1 LEKTDLSSLT
11 YDQLAEVLKDFG
23 LPSFRAGQI
32 YRWISRGVFSFEE
45 MSDLSKDLRAKLN
58 ESFTLS
64 VVEEE
69 TCSVSSDGTKK
80 YLFRLAD
87 GNHIETVLMRYEH
100 GNSVCISSQVGC
112 NMGCRF
118 CASTLKGKVRNLT
131 AGEMFAQIAYLNR
144 TDPVS
149 HVVVMGVGE
158 PLDNFDALV
167 TFISNLT
174 SSKGFGMSQRHISV
188 STCGLVPKI
197 DRLAELKLQI
207 TLSVSLHAP
216 DNETRD
222 LLMPVNRTYPVE
234 ELLAACDRYI
244 AATGRRIS
252 YEYIM
257 INGVNDTPRHAE
269 LLARRLHR
277 KLAHVNLIPMNHVEE
292 REFQPSTP
300 ERIRRFSSILS
311 GQGINVTCRRK
322 LGKDIDAS
330 CGQLRARFEREQ
342 ERQGK

>member
-1 LEKTDLSSLT
+1 MEKIDLSSLT
-11 YDQLAEVLKDFG
+11 YQQLTETVKSFG

-32 YRWISRGVFSFEE
+32 YRWLARGVQSFEE
-45 MSDLSKDLRAKLN
+45 MSDLSKDLRSKL
-58 ESFTLS
+58 EEQCTIAS
-64 VVEEE
+64 VSEA
-69 TCSVSSDGTKK
+69 TCSLSSDGTKK

-131 AGEMFAQIAYLNR
+131 AGEMFAQIAYINR

-158 PLDNFDALV
+158 PLDNYDHLV
-167 TFISNLT
+167 TFLRNLT
-174 SSKGFGMSQRHISV
+174 SPQGFGMSQRHVSI

-197 DRLAELKLQI
+197 DRLAEENLQI

-222 LLMPVNRTYPVE
+222 LIMPVNRTYPVE
-234 ELLAACDRYI
+234 ELLASCDRYI

-257 INGVNDTPRHAE
+257 INGVNDTPQHAK
-269 LLARRLHR
+269 LLAKRLR
-277 KLAHVNLIPMNHVEE
+277 GKLAHVNLIPMNRVEE

-300 ERIRRFSSILS
+300 DRIRRFTSILAE
-311 GQGINVTCRRK
+311 QGINATCRRK

-330 CGQLRARFEREQ
+330 CGQLRARFEKEQ
-342 ERQGK
+342 NR

>member
-1 LEKTDLSSLT
+1 MDKTDLSSLT
-11 YDQLAEVLKDFG
+11 FEQLSEAVKAFG

-32 YRWISRGVFSFEE
+32 YRWLARGVQSFDE
-45 MSDLSKDLRAKLN
+45 MSDLSKDLRAKLS
-58 ESFTLS
+58 EECTVAS
-64 VVEEE
+64 VTEA

-80 YLFRLAD
+80 YLFRLSD

-118 CASTLKGKVRNLT
+118 CASTLKGKVRDLT
-131 AGEMFAQIAYLNR
+131 AGEMFAQIAYIHR

-158 PLDNFDALV
+158 PLDNYENLV
-167 TFISNLT
+167 TFIRNLT
-174 SSKGFGMSQRHISV
+174 SPKGFGMSQRHISV

-197 DRLAELKLQI
+197 DRLAAENLQI

-216 DNETRD
+216 DNATRD
-222 LLMPVNRTYPVE
+222 LLMPVNKAYPVE
-234 ELLAACDRYI
+234 ELLAACDRYT

-257 INGVNDTPRHAE
+257 INGVNDTPDHAR
-269 LLARRLHR
+269 LLARRLGR
-277 KLAHVNLIPMNHVEE
+277 KLAHVNLIPMNHVDE
-292 REFQPSTP
+292 RDFQPSTP
-300 ERIRRFSSILS
+300 DRIRRFSSILS
-311 GQGINVTCRRK
+311 DQGINVTCRRK

-330 CGQLRARFEREQ
+330 CGQLRARFE
-342 ERQGK
+342 KKNSDA

>member
-1 LEKTDLSSLT
+1 MEKIDLSSLT
-11 YDQLAEVLKDFG
+11 FEALSDLLREFG

-32 YRWISRGVFSFEE
+32 YRWIARGVFSFSE
-45 MSDLSKDLRAKLN
+45 MSDLSKDLRA
-58 ESFTLS
+58 TLEERCFLAR
-64 VVEEE
+64 VEEV
-69 TCSVSSDGTKK
+69 TCQVSSDGTKK

-87 GNHIETVLMRYEH
+87 GNHIETVLMRYDH

-118 CASTLKGKVRNLT
+118 CASTLQGKVRDLT
-131 AGEMFAQIAYLNR
+131 AGEMLAQIAYINR

-158 PLDNFDALV
+158 PLDNFDQLV
-167 TFISNLT
+167 AFVRNL
-174 SSKGFGMSQRHISV
+174 SSPKGFGMSQRHISV

-197 DRLAELKLQI
+197 DALAALNLQI

-216 DNETRD
+216 DNETRNR
-222 LLMPVNRTYPVE
+222 LMPVNNAYPVE
-234 ELLAACDRYI
+234 ELLAACDRYT

-257 INGVNDTPRHAE
+257 IRGVNDTPRHGE
-269 LLARRLHR
+269 LLAKHLGR

-292 REFQPSTP
+292 REFQPSTA
-300 ERIRRFSSILS
+300 EAVRRFSAILTER
-311 GQGINVTCRRK
+311 GINVTCRRK

-330 CGQLRARFEREQ
+330 CGQLRARFEREKQ
-342 ERQGK
+342 SHR

>member
-1 LEKTDLSSLT
+1 MKLIDLTSLT
-11 YDQLAEVLKDFG
+11 FEELSDALRDFG

-32 YRWISRGVFSFEE
+32 YRWIARGVTDFNE
-45 MSDLSKDLRAKLN
+45 MSDLSKDLRLR
-58 ESFTLS
+58 LS
-64 VVEEE
+64 EAFVLSSVTEE

-80 YLFRLAD
+80 YLFRLSD

-131 AGEMFAQIAYLNR
+131 AGEMFAQIAFINR

-158 PLDNFDALV
+158 PLDNYDALV
-167 TFISNLT
+167 TFLRNLT
-174 SSKGFGMSQRHISV
+174 SPKGFGMSQRHISV
-188 STCGLVPKI
+188 STCGLVPRM
-197 DRLAELKLQI
+197 DQLAAEKLQI

-222 LLMPVNRTYPVE
+222 RLMPVNRTYPVE
-234 ELLAACDRYI
+234 ELLAACDRYT

-269 LLARRLHR
+269 LLARRLQK

-292 REFQPSTP
+292 REFSPSTP
-300 ERIRRFSSILS
+300 ERIRAFSAILT
-311 GQGINVTCRRK
+311 QRGINVTCRRK

-330 CGQLRARFEREQ
+330 CGQLRARFEREHGQ
-342 ERQGK
+342 Q

>member
-1 LEKTDLSSLT
+1 MSSLT
-11 YDQLAEVLKDFG
+11 YQQLTETVKSFG

-32 YRWISRGVFSFEE
+32 YRWLARGVQSFEE
-45 MSDLSKDLRAKLN
+45 MSDLSKDLRNKL
-58 ESFTLS
+58 EEQCTLAS
-64 VVEEE
+64 VTEA
-69 TCSVSSDGTKK
+69 TCSLSSDGTKK

-131 AGEMFAQIAYLNR
+131 AGEMFAQIAYINR
-144 TDPVS
+144 THPVS

-158 PLDNFDALV
+158 PLDNYDHLI
-167 TFISNLT
+167 TFLRNLT
-174 SSKGFGMSQRHISV
+174 YPQGFGMSQRHVSI

-197 DRLAELKLQI
+197 DRLAEENLQI

-222 LLMPVNRTYPVE
+222 RIMPVNRTYPVE
-234 ELLAACDRYI
+234 QLLAACDRYI

-257 INGVNDTPRHAE
+257 INGVNDTEKHAK
-269 LLARRLHR
+269 LLAKRLSR
-277 KLAHVNLIPMNHVEE
+277 KLAHVNLIPMNRVEE

-300 ERIRRFSSILS
+300 DRIRRFSAILS
-311 GQGINVTCRRK
+311 EQGINVTCRRK

-330 CGQLRARFEREQ
+330 CGQLRARFEKEQ
-342 ERQGK
+342 NR

>member
-1 LEKTDLSSLT
+1 MEKTDLSSLT
-11 YDQLAEVLKDFG
+11 FDRLEETVASFG

-32 YRWISRGVFSFEE
+32 YRWIARGVSSFEE
-45 MSDLSKDLRAKLN
+45 MSDLSKELRAKLS
-58 ESFTLS
+58 EHCFLAS
-64 VVEEE
+64 VSEE
-69 TCSVSSDGTKK
+69 TCKISSDGTKK
-80 YLFRLAD
+80 YLFRLED
-87 GNHIETVLMRYEH
+87 GNHIETVLMKYEH

-118 CASTLKGKVRNLT
+118 CASTLNGKVRDLT
-131 AGEMFAQIAYLNR
+131 AGEMFAQIAYINR

-158 PLDNFDALV
+158 PLDNFDSLV
-167 TFISNLT
+167 TFVRNLS

-197 DRLAELKLQI
+197 DRLAALNLQI

-216 DNETRD
+216 DDETRN
-222 LLMPVNRTYPVE
+222 LLMPVNRTYPVKD
-234 ELLAACDRYI
+234 LLAACDRYT

-257 INGVNDTPRHAE
+257 INGVNDTPRHAQ
-269 LLARRLHR
+269 LLARHLRR
-277 KLAHVNLIPMNHVEE
+277 KLAHVNLIPMNHVDE
-292 REFQPSTP
+292 REFQPSSP
-300 ERIRRFSSILS
+300 ERIRRFSSILTE
-311 GQGINVTCRRK
+311 QGINVTCRRK

-330 CGQLRARFEREQ
+330 CGQLRARFEREKF
-342 ERQGK
+342 GK

>member
-1 LEKTDLSSLT
+1 MEKTDLSSLT
-11 YDQLAEVLKDFG
+11 YESLTEVVKSFG
-23 LPSFRAGQI
+23 LPPFRAGQI
-32 YRWISRGVFSFEE
+32 YRWLARGVSSFEE
-45 MSDLSKDLRAKLN
+45 MSDLSKDLRTKLD
-58 ESFTLS
+58 ETCTLAT
-64 VVEEE
+64 VEEA

-87 GNHIETVLMRYEH
+87 GNHVETVLMRYEH

-131 AGEMFAQIAYLNR
+131 AGEMLAQITYINR

-158 PLDNFDALV
+158 PLDNYDNLV
-167 TFISNLT
+167 TFIRNLT
-174 SSKGFGMSQRHISV
+174 SPKGFGMSQRHISV

-197 DRLAELKLQI
+197 DQLARENFQI

-244 AATGRRIS
+244 ATTGRRIS

-257 INGVNDTPRHAE
+257 INGVNDTPEHAR
-269 LLARRLHR
+269 LLSRRLHG

-300 ERIRRFSSILS
+300 DRIRRFSSILS
-311 GQGINVTCRRK
+311 EQGINVTCRRK

-330 CGQLRARFEREQ
+330 CGQLRARFEK
-342 ERQGK
+342 ERKN

>member
-1 LEKTDLSSLT
+1 MKTDLSSLT
-11 YDQLAEVLKDFG
+11 LEQLTETVTSLG

-32 YRWISRGVFSFEE
+32 YRWLARGVMSFEE
-45 MSDLSKDLRAKLN
+45 MSDLSKDLRAKLT
-58 ESFTLS
+58 EAFTLAT
-64 VVEEE
+64 VEEA

-118 CASTLKGKVRNLT
+118 CASTLKGKVRDLT
-131 AGEMFAQIAYLNR
+131 AGEMFAQIAYIHR
-144 TDPVS
+144 TDPIS

-158 PLDNFDALV
+158 PLDNYGNLL
-167 TFISNLT
+167 TFLRNLT
-174 SSKGFGMSQRHISV
+174 NPKGFGISQRHISV

-197 DRLAELKLQI
+197 DKLAVENLQI
-207 TLSVSLHAP
+207 TLSLSLHAP

-222 LLMPVNRTYPVE
+222 RLMPVNRTYPVE
-234 ELLAACDRYI
+234 EVLAACDRYT

-257 INGVNDTPRHAE
+257 IQGVNDTPDHAR
-269 LLARRLHR
+269 LLAKHFKG
-277 KLAHVNLIPMNHVEE
+277 KLAHINLIPMNHVEE
-292 REFQPSTP
+292 RDFAPSSP
-300 ERIRRFSSILS
+300 DRIRRFSQILS
-311 GQGINVTCRRK
+311 SSGLNVTCRRK

-330 CGQLRARFEREQ
+330 CGQLRARFEKEH
-342 ERQGK
+342 KN

>member
-1 LEKTDLSSLT
+1 MEKTDLSSLT
-11 YDQLAEVLKDFG
+11 LEELTQTVKDLS
-23 LPSFRAGQI
+23 LPAFRAGQI
-32 YRWISRGVFSFEE
+32 YRWLARGVMSFEE
-45 MSDLSKDLRAKLN
+45 MSDLSKDLRATLA
-58 ESFTLS
+58 ESFTLAS
-64 VVEEE
+64 VEVA
-69 TCSVSSDGTKK
+69 TRSVSSDGTEK

-87 GNHIETVLMRYEH
+87 GNHIETVLMRYAH

-118 CASTLKGKVRNLT
+118 CASTLKGKVRDLT
-131 AGEMFAQIAYLNR
+131 AGEMFAQIAYIHR

-158 PLDNFDALV
+158 PLDNYENLV
-167 TFISNLT
+167 TFLRNLT
-174 SSKGFGMSQRHISV
+174 NPKGFGMSQRHISV

-197 DRLAELKLQI
+197 DRLAEENLQI

-216 DNETRD
+216 DNETRN

-234 ELLAACDRYI
+234 EVLAACDRYI

-257 INGVNDTPRHAE
+257 IQGVNDTPDHAR
-269 LLARRLHR
+269 LLAKHLKG
-277 KLAHVNLIPMNHVEE
+277 KLAHVNLIPMNHVDE
-292 REFQPSTP
+292 RDFSPSSP
-300 ERIRRFSSILS
+300 DRIRRFSDLLS
-311 GQGINVTCRRK
+311 ASGINVTCRRK

-330 CGQLRARFEREQ
+330 CGQLRARFEKDR
-342 ERQGK
+342 KN

>member
-1 LEKTDLSSLT
+1 MEKTDLSSLT
-11 YDQLAEVLKDFG
+11 FEEVSRVLGEFG

-32 YRWISRGVFSFEE
+32 YRWIARGVFSFEE
-45 MSDLSKDLRAKLN
+45 MSDLSKDLRGKLN
-58 ESFTLS
+58 ESFSLS
-64 VVEEE
+64 RVWEE
-69 TCSVSSDGTKK
+69 TCQVSSDGTKK
-80 YLFRLAD
+80 FLFRLED

-112 NMGCRF
+112 SMGCRF

-131 AGEMFAQIAYLNR
+131 AGEMFAQIAYINR

-158 PLDNFDALV
+158 PLDNFDHLV
-167 TFISNLT
+167 NFVRNLT
-174 SSKGFGMSQRHISV
+174 SPKGFGMSQRHISV

-197 DRLAELKLQI
+197 DALAALNLQI

-216 DNETRD
+216 DNDTRN

-234 ELLAACDRYI
+234 VLLAACDRYV

-257 INGVNDTPRHAE
+257 IQGVNDTPRHAT
-269 LLARRLHR
+269 LLANHLKG

-292 REFQPSTP
+292 REFSPSTP
-300 ERIRRFSSILS
+300 DRIRRFSEVLS
-311 GQGINVTCRRK
+311 KQGINVTCRRK

-330 CGQLRARFEREQ
+330 CGQLRARFE
-342 ERQGK
+342 KKKTNA

>member
-1 LEKTDLSSLT
+1 MEKTDLSSFTYETLT
-11 YDQLAEVLKDFG
+11 EAVKSFG
-23 LPSFRAGQI
+23 LPAFRAGQI
-32 YRWISRGVFSFEE
+32 YRWLARGVFSFEE
-45 MSDLSKDLRAKLN
+45 MSDLSKDLRTKLT
-58 ESFTLS
+58 ETCTLAT
-64 VVEEE
+64 VEEA
-69 TCSVSSDGTKK
+69 TCSISSDGTKK

-87 GNHIETVLMRYEH
+87 GNHVETVLMRYEH

-131 AGEMFAQIAYLNR
+131 AGEMLAQITYINR

-158 PLDNFDALV
+158 PLDNYDNLV
-167 TFISNLT
+167 TFIRNLT
-174 SSKGFGMSQRHISV
+174 SSKGFGMSQRHLSV

-197 DRLAELKLQI
+197 DQLASENFQI

-216 DNETRD
+216 DNETRN
-222 LLMPVNRTYPVE
+222 LLMPVNRTYSVE
-234 ELLAACDRYI
+234 ELLAACDRYV

-257 INGVNDTPRHAE
+257 INGVNDTPEHAR
-269 LLARRLHR
+269 LLARRLHG

-292 REFQPSTP
+292 REFRPSTP
-300 ERIRRFSSILS
+300 DRIRRFSSILS
-311 GQGINVTCRRK
+311 EQGINVTCRRK

-330 CGQLRARFEREQ
+330 CGQLRARFEK
-342 ERQGK
+342 ERKN

>member
-1 LEKTDLSSLT
+1 MEKTDLSSLT
-11 YDQLAEVLKDFG
+11 FAQLSETINTFG
-23 LPSFRAGQI
+23 LPLFRAKQI
-32 YRWISRGVFSFEE
+32 YRWIIRGVSSFED
-45 MSDLSKDLRAKLN
+45 MSDLSKDLRARLA
-58 ESFTLS
+58 ETFTLAS
-64 VVEEE
+64 VAEE
-69 TCSVSSDGTKK
+69 TCLVSSDGTKK
-80 YLFRLAD
+80 YLFRLPD
-87 GNHIETVLMRYEH
+87 GNHIETVLMRYAH

-112 NMGCRF
+112 NMGCGF

-131 AGEMFAQIAYLNR
+131 AGEMLAQITYINR

-158 PLDNFDALV
+158 PLDNFDHLV
-167 TFISNLT
+167 TFLCNL
-174 SSKGFGMSQRHISV
+174 SSSEGFGMSQRHISV

-197 DRLAELKLQI
+197 DALAKLNLQI

-222 LLMPVNRTYPVE
+222 RLMPINKKYPVE
-234 ELLAACDRYI
+234 ELLAACDRYT

-257 INGVNDTPRHAE
+257 IQGVNDTPKHAE
-269 LLARRLHR
+269 RLTRHLYG

-292 REFQPSTP
+292 REFCPSSA
-300 ERIRRFSSILS
+300 ERIRHFSSILS
-311 GQGINVTCRRK
+311 EKGINVTCRRK

-330 CGQLRARFEREQ
+330 CGQLRARFEREN
-342 ERQGK
+342 GK

>member
-1 LEKTDLSSLT
+1 MEKIDLSSLT
-11 YDQLAEVLKDFG
+11 LESLTEAVRSFG

-32 YRWISRGVFSFEE
+32 YRWLARGVSSFDE
-45 MSDLSKDLRAKLN
+45 MSDLSKDLREKLN
-58 ESFTLS
+58 QTCTLAT
-64 VVEEE
+64 VEQA
-69 TCSVSSDGTKK
+69 TCSQSSDGTKK

-87 GNHIETVLMRYEH
+87 GNHVETVLMRYEH

-131 AGEMFAQIAYLNR
+131 AGEMLAQITYINR

-158 PLDNFDALV
+158 PLDNYDNLV
-167 TFISNLT
+167 TFIRNLT
-174 SSKGFGMSQRHISV
+174 SPKGFGMSQRHISV
-188 STCGLVPKI
+188 STCGLVPQI
-197 DRLAELKLQI
+197 DRLAAENLQI

-222 LLMPVNRTYPVE
+222 RLMPVNRTYPVE
-234 ELLAACDRYI
+234 ELLAACDRYL
-244 AATGRRIS
+244 ATTGRRIS

-257 INGVNDTPRHAE
+257 INGVNDTPDHAR
-269 LLARRLHR
+269 LLARRLKG
-277 KLAHVNLIPMNHVEE
+277 KLAHVNLIPMNHVDE
-292 REFQPSTP
+292 RDFQPSTP
-300 ERIRRFSSILS
+300 DRIRRFSSLLS
-311 GQGINVTCRRK
+311 EQGINVTCRRK

-330 CGQLRARFEREQ
+330 CGQLRARFEKEQ
-342 ERQGK
+342 KN

>member
-1 LEKTDLSSLT
+1 MEKIDLSSLT
-11 YDQLAEVLKDFG
+11 FDQLTEQVKTFG
-23 LPSFRAGQI
+23 LPGFRAGQI
-32 YRWISRGVFSFEE
+32 YRWLARGVQSFDE
-45 MSDLSKDLRAKLN
+45 MSDLSKDLRETLTEQCCLA
-58 ESFTLS
+58 TLS
-64 VVEEE
+64 EA

-80 YLFRLAD
+80 YLFRLGD

-131 AGEMFAQIAYLNR
+131 AGEMFAQISYINR

-158 PLDNFDALV
+158 PLDNYDNLV
-167 TFISNLT
+167 TFIRNLT
-174 SSKGFGMSQRHISV
+174 SPKGFGMSQRHISV
-188 STCGLVPKI
+188 STCGLVPQM
-197 DRLAELKLQI
+197 DRLAEENFQI

-216 DNETRD
+216 DNETRNRI
-222 LLMPVNRTYPVE
+222 MPVNRTYPVE
-234 ELLAACDRYI
+234 EVLAACDRYT

-257 INGVNDTPRHAE
+257 INGVNDTPQHAR
-269 LLARRLHR
+269 LLARHLHR
-277 KLAHVNLIPMNHVEE
+277 KLAHVNLIPMNRVEE
-292 REFQPSTP
+292 RDFEPSTP
-300 ERIRRFSSILS
+300 DRVRRFSSILS
-311 GQGINVTCRRK
+311 EQGINVTCRRK

-330 CGQLRARFEREQ
+330 CGQLRARFEKEKNR
-342 ERQGK
+342 

>member
-1 LEKTDLSSLT
+1 MKTDLSSLT
-11 YDQLAEVLKDFG
+11 LEQLTETVTSLG

-32 YRWISRGVFSFEE
+32 YRWLARGAMSFEE
-45 MSDLSKDLRAKLN
+45 MSDLSKELRAKLK
-58 ESFTLS
+58 ESFTLAT
-64 VVEEE
+64 VEEA
-69 TCSVSSDGTKK
+69 TCSVSADGTKK
-80 YLFRLAD
+80 YLFRLCD

-118 CASTLKGKVRNLT
+118 CASTLKGKVRDLT
-131 AGEMFAQIAYLNR
+131 AGEMFAQIAYIHR

-158 PLDNFDALV
+158 PLDNYGNLL
-167 TFISNLT
+167 TFLRNLT
-174 SSKGFGMSQRHISV
+174 NSKGFGMSQRHISV

-197 DRLAELKLQI
+197 DQLAAENLQI
-207 TLSVSLHAP
+207 TLSLSLHAP

-222 LLMPVNRTYPVE
+222 LLMPVNHTYPVE
-234 ELLAACDRYI
+234 EVLAACDRYI

-257 INGVNDTPRHAE
+257 IQGVNDTPEHARH
-269 LLARRLHR
+269 LAQHFKG
-277 KLAHVNLIPMNHVEE
+277 KLAHINLIPMNHVEE
-292 REFQPSTP
+292 REFAPSSP
-300 ERIRRFSSILS
+300 ERIRRFSRILS
-311 GQGINVTCRRK
+311 DSGLNVTCRRK

-330 CGQLRARFEREQ
+330 CGQLRARFEK
-342 ERQGK
+342 ERKN

>member
-1 LEKTDLSSLT
+1 MEKTDLSSLT
-11 YDQLAEVLKDFG
+11 YDQLTEAVKAFG
-23 LPSFRAGQI
+23 LPPFRAGQI
-32 YRWISRGVFSFEE
+32 YRWLSRGVGSFDE
-45 MSDLSKDLRAKLN
+45 MSDLSKDLRTKLQ
-58 ESFTLS
+58 ETCTVATLS
-64 VVEEE
+64 EA

-87 GNHIETVLMRYEH
+87 GNHIETVLMRYDH

-118 CASTLKGKVRNLT
+118 CASTLKGRVRDLT
-131 AGEMFAQIAYLNR
+131 AGEMLAQIAYINR

-158 PLDNFDALV
+158 PLDNYGNLI
-167 TFISNLT
+167 TFIRNLT
-174 SSKGFGMSQRHISV
+174 NPKGFGMSQRHISV

-197 DRLAELKLQI
+197 DKLAEENLQI

-216 DNETRD
+216 DNETRN

-257 INGVNDTPRHAE
+257 INGVNDTPDHAR

-277 KLAHVNLIPMNHVEE
+277 KLAHVNLIPMNHVDE
-292 REFQPSTP
+292 RDFQPSTP
-300 ERIRRFSSILS
+300 DRIRRFSSILS
-311 GQGINVTCRRK
+311 EQGINVTCRRK

-330 CGQLRARFEREQ
+330 CGQLRARFEKDR
-342 ERQGK
+342 KN

>member
-1 LEKTDLSSLT
+1 MKKIDLSSLT
-11 YDQLAEVLKDFG
+11 YEALTDTVKDFG
-23 LPSFRAGQI
+23 LPAFRAGQI
-32 YRWISRGVFSFEE
+32 YRWLARGVQSFDE
-45 MSDLSKDLRAKLN
+45 MSDLSKDLRKKL
-58 ESFTLS
+58 
-64 VVEEE
+64 EE
-69 TCSVSSDGTKK
+69 TCTLATLTQAACSHSSDGTKK
-80 YLFRLAD
+80 FLFRLSD
-87 GNHIETVLMRYEH
+87 GNHVETVLMRYDH

-118 CASTLKGKVRNLT
+118 CASTLTGKVRNLT
-131 AGEMFAQIAYLNR
+131 AGEMLAQITYINR

-158 PLDNFDALV
+158 PLDNYDHLV
-167 TFISNLT
+167 TFVRNL
-174 SSKGFGMSQRHISV
+174 SSPEGFGMSQRHISV

-197 DRLAELKLQI
+197 LRLAEENLQI

-234 ELLAACDRYI
+234 ALLAACDRYI

-257 INGVNDTPRHAE
+257 IHGVNDTPEHAR
-269 LLARRLHR
+269 LLARLLAR

-292 REFQPSTP
+292 RDFQPSSP
-300 ERIRRFSSILS
+300 DRIRRFSSILS
-311 GQGINVTCRRK
+311 EQGINVTCRRK

-330 CGQLRARFEREQ
+330 CGQLRAKFEKQ
-342 ERQGK
+342 SGN

>member
-1 LEKTDLSSLT
+1 MNKTDLSSLT
-11 YDQLAEVLKDFG
+11 REALTEQILRMG
-23 LPSFRAGQI
+23 LPAFRAGQI
-32 YRWISRGVFSFEE
+32 FRWLARGAESFDD
-45 MSDLSKDLRAKLN
+45 MSDLSKDLRA
-58 ESFTLS
+58 TLS
-64 VVEEE
+64 QTCTIARLTEE
-69 TCSVSSDGTKK
+69 TCLCSSDGTKK
-80 YLFRLAD
+80 FLFRLED

-112 NMGCRF
+112 SMGCRF

-131 AGEMFAQIAYLNR
+131 AGEMLAQIARIHR

-158 PLDNFDALV
+158 PLDNYDHLV
-167 TFISNLT
+167 TFLRNL
-174 SSKGFGMSQRHISV
+174 SSPDGFGMSQRHISV

-197 DRLAELKLQI
+197 DALAELGLQI

-216 DNETRD
+216 DNATRD
-222 LLMPVNRTYPVE
+222 RLMPVNKAYPLE
-234 ELLAACDRYI
+234 QLLPACDRYV

-257 INGVNDTPRHAE
+257 IRGVNDTPRHAARLAE
-269 LLARRLHR
+269 LLSR
-277 KLAHVNLIPMNHVEE
+277 KLAHVNLIPVNHVDE

-300 ERIRRFSSILS
+300 EAIRRFSAILS
-311 GQGINVTCRRK
+311 ERGINVTCRRK

-330 CGQLRARFEREQ
+330 CGQLRARFEKDREA
-342 ERQGK
+342 

>member
-1 LEKTDLSSLT
+1 MVQTDLSSLT
-11 YDQLAEVLKDFG
+11 FEELAEALKELN

-32 YRWISRGVFSFEE
+32 YRWIARGAFSFEE
-45 MSDLSKDLRAKLN
+45 MSDLSKDLRN
-58 ESFTLS
+58 QLS
-64 VVEEE
+64 QRFSLACVAEE
-69 TCSVSSDGTKK
+69 TCQVSSDGTKK

-118 CASTLKGKVRNLT
+118 CASTLKGKVRDLT
-131 AGEMFAQIAYLNR
+131 AGEMFAQIAYINR

-167 TFISNLT
+167 TFVRNL
-174 SSKGFGMSQRHISV
+174 SSPKGFGMSQRHISV

-197 DRLAELKLQI
+197 DALAALNLQI

-216 DNETRD
+216 DNETRSR
-222 LLMPVNRTYPVE
+222 LMPVNGTYSVE
-234 ELLAACDRYI
+234 ELLAACDRYTK
-244 AATGRRIS
+244 ATGRRIS

-257 INGVNDTPRHAE
+257 IHSVNDTPRHAE
-269 LLARRLHR
+269 LLAKRLQG

-292 REFQPSTP
+292 REFSPSSP
-300 ERIRRFSSILS
+300 ERLRRFSDLLTAR
-311 GQGINVTCRRK
+311 GINVTCRRK

-330 CGQLRARFEREQ
+330 CGQLRARFER
-342 ERQGK
+342 KPKN

>member
-1 LEKTDLSSLT
+1 LEKTDLSSLPFE
-11 YDQLAEVLKDFG
+11 EVARVLGDFG
-23 LPSFRAGQI
+23 LPAFRAGQI
-32 YRWISRGVFSFEE
+32 YRWISRGVFSFSE
-45 MSDLSKDLRAKLN
+45 MSDLSKELREKLA
-58 ESFTLS
+58 ERFTLAQ
-64 VVEEE
+64 VWEE
-69 TCSVSSDGTKK
+69 TCQVSSDGTKK
-80 YLFRLAD
+80 FLFRLTD

-112 NMGCRF
+112 SMGCRF

-131 AGEMFAQIAYLNR
+131 AGEMFAQIAYINR

-158 PLDNFDALV
+158 PLDNFDHLV
-167 TFISNLT
+167 TFVRNL
-174 SSKGFGMSQRHISV
+174 SSPKGFGMSQRHISI

-197 DRLAELKLQI
+197 DALAALNLQI

-216 DNETRD
+216 DGETRSR
-222 LLMPVNRTYPVE
+222 LMPVNNAYPLE
-234 ELLAACDRYI
+234 ELLAACDRYT

-257 INGVNDTPRHAE
+257 IRDVNDTVRHAN
-269 LLARRLHR
+269 LLASRLR
-277 KLAHVNLIPMNHVEE
+277 GKLAHVNLIPMNHVDE
-292 REFQPSTP
+292 RDFAPSTP
-300 ERIRRFSSILS
+300 ERIRRFSSVLT

-330 CGQLRARFEREQ
+330 CGQLRARFEKKKQ
-342 ERQGK
+342 ND